1 MEPDPGGSLPARILA
16 HLHAAYPA
24 RVAVTDIAR
33 AVDTG
38 KGASPSIVS
47 VMLLRLA
54 KEGLVVKENDR
65 WVAIVSEAT
74 P

>member
-24 RVAVTDIAR
+24 RMELADIVR

-38 KGASPSIVS
+38 KGTTAAAVS
-47 VMLLRLA
+47 VMLMRLA
-54 KEGLVVKENDR
+54 KEGKATKENDR
-65 WVAIVSEAT
+65 WVAVIGEARS
-74 P
+74 